1 MKDTIKDFI
10 TEFLSEMIEDNAAIF
25 AGAGLSIPAGYVDW
39 RELIRPLA
47 LELKLNIDWEHDL
60 VAVAQFHTNANGYNR
75 HKLHKAVV
83 EKLSP
88 NKPPTQNH
96 ELLARLPIRTYWT
109 TNYDKLIEDGLRNR
123 GKVVDVKIATPQMA
137 MTRPGRDATVY
148 KMHGD
153 VDRPDEAVVTRDDYE
168 QYQRD
173 RGAFITA
180 LQGDLVSKTF
190 LFLGFSFSDPN
201 LDHVLTRVRLTF
213 QQNQRRHFAV
223 FKERTKLPKETE
235 EQFQHFKIRQAL
247 VIEDLKRYN
256 VKVLLVDE
264 YSEITEFLTELLNR
278 YQRRT
283 VFVSGSYVTHNP
295 WDVVKSITFA
305 NVLGRELINKG
316 SRIATGLGSGIGDPL
331 FSGALRAVMA
341 SKMKIED
348 ALVLR
353 PFPQD
358 ADAALWESY
367 RHEILSH
374 AGIALF
380 LFGSKKVDDKIV
392 VADGVIRE
400 FELARSQGLLLLP
413 VGATGHAAAILA
425 DIILSNESEFRP
437 ELGNEAFELVRKL
450 NEPAELEDLV
460 APIAEGIARLQG
472 GNQT

>member
-1 MKDTIKDFI
+1 MKDAIKDFI

-47 LELKLNIDWEHDL
+47 IELKLNVDWEHDL
-60 VAVAQFHTNANGYNR
+60 VAVAQFHTNSNGYNR

-88 NKPPTQNH
+88 NKPPTKNH

-109 TNYDKLIEDGLRNR
+109 TNYDKLIEDGLRSQ

-223 FKERTKLPKETE
+223 FKERTKLEKETE

-256 VKVLLVDE
+256 VKVLLVDKYE
-264 YSEITEFLTELLNR
+264 EITEFLTELLNR
-278 YQRRT
+278 YLRRT
-283 VFVSGSYVTHNP
+283 VFISGSYKAKNP
-295 WDVVKSITFA
+295 WDAVKINTFA
-305 NVLGRELINKG
+305 SVLGAELIKNG
-316 SRIATGLGSGIGDPL
+316 TRIATGLGAGIGDPL
-331 FSGALRAVMA
+331 FGGALREVMA
-341 SKMKIED
+341 SKMRIED

-353 PFPQD
+353 PFPQGSD
-358 ADAALWESY
+358 PGLWESY
-367 RHEILSH
+367 RHEIISH

-380 LFGSKKVDDKIV
+380 LFGSKEQKDQIV
-392 VADGVIRE
+392 EAEGVKRE
-400 FELARSQGLLLLP
+400 FVIAREHGLLLLP
-413 VGATGHAAAILA
+413 VGATGYAAASIADHILKFEA
-425 DIILSNESEFRP
+425 EFRS
-437 ELGNEAFELVRKL
+437 ELGAEVIELIREL
-450 NEPAELEDLV
+450 NKPADLEDLV
-460 APIAEGIARLQG
+460 KPITKAILRLQE
-472 GNQT
+472 GNLS